1 MSFEMNPGEDGV
13 EDDDM
18 NTENAMDEF
27 QEGSSMESESSED
40 RHQDEFSQQVMIY
53 AQNKPRKKRKS
64 TERES

>member
-1 MSFEMNPGEDGV
+1 MNPGEDGV